1 MRSTSFLTLLL
12 LLLAPVL
19 PVVASESPAAT
30 PAAHEELG
38 RTFDDLA
45 VQLQGLGTRLREH
58 FAARDPHV
66 ARPVITLMLR
76 NRNELGLSPAQVETL
91 ERLRA
96 DFQREAIRRDADL
109 RIAVMDLA
117 ALLEKDPVDLG
128 PVEAKLREVERLRV
142 DLRLARIRAIEQ
154 GKAQLTAE
162 QRAKLRTLLAEPEH
176 GWPRPRRGAALT
188 PRADRLFSF

>member
-1 MRSTSFLTLLL
+1 MRSTPFLTLLL

-96 DFQREAIRRDADL
+96 DFQREATRREADL
-109 RIAVMDLA
+109 RAAEKELA
-117 ALLEKDPVDLG
+117 ALLDAE
-128 PVEAKLREVERLRV
+128 RV
-142 DLRLARIRAIEQ
+142 DLAQVETKVREIERQRSDLVLARLRTIEQ
-154 GKAQLTAE
+154 GKDQLTPD
-162 QRAKLRTLLAEPEH
+162 QRSKLRTLLAEPRP
-176 GWPRPRRGAALT
+176 PRPRAGLS
-188 PRADRLFSF
+188 DRSWTRQQ

>member
-96 DFQREAIRRDADL
+96 DFQREATRREADL
-109 RIAVMDLA
+109 RAAEKELA
-117 ALLEKDPVDLG
+117 ALLDAE
-128 PVEAKLREVERLRV
+128 RV
-142 DLRLARIRAIEQ
+142 DLAQVETKVREIERQRSDLVLARLRTIEQ
-154 GKAQLTAE
+154 GKDQLTPD
-162 QRAKLRTLLAEPEH
+162 QRSKLRTLLAEPRP
-176 GWPRPRRGAALT
+176 PRPRAGLS
-188 PRADRLFSF
+188 DRSWTRQQ

>member
-96 DFQREAIRRDADL
+96 DFQREATRREADL
-109 RIAVMDLA
+109 RAADKELA
-117 ALLEKDPVDLG
+117 ALLDAE
-128 PVEAKLREVERLRV
+128 RV
-142 DLRLARIRAIEQ
+142 DLAQVETKVREIERQRSDLVLARLRTIEQ
-154 GKAQLTAE
+154 GKDQLTPD
-162 QRAKLRTLLAEPEH
+162 QRSKLRTLLAEPRP
-176 GWPRPRRGAALT
+176 PRPRAGLS
-188 PRADRLFSF
+188 DRSWTRQQ

>member
-19 PVVASESPAAT
+19 PVVASASPAAT
-30 PAAHEELG
+30 PAAHEELA
-38 RTFDDLA
+38 RTFDDVA

-96 DFQREAIRRDADL
+96 DFQREATRREADL
-109 RIAVMDLA
+109 RAADKELA
-117 ALLEKDPVDLG
+117 ALLDAE
-128 PVEAKLREVERLRV
+128 RV
-142 DLRLARIRAIEQ
+142 DLAQVETKVREIERQRSDLVLARLRTIEQ
-154 GKAQLTAE
+154 GKDQLTPD
-162 QRAKLRTLLAEPEH
+162 QRGKLRTLLAEPRP
-176 GWPRPRRGAALT
+176 PRPRAGL
-188 PRADRLFSF
+188 PDRSRTRQQ